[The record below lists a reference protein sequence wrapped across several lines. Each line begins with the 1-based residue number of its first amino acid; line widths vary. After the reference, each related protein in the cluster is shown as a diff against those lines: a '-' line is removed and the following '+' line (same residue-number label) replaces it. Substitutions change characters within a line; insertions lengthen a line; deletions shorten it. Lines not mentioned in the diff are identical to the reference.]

1 MEPMDTL
8 WLTKPTLAYSDWQ
21 AREAAGA
28 DRRPFSARSIL
39 QHQAMF
45 EHFRRHLLARGAS
58 IPSFGTDDIDAFWQT
73 ADARSYS
80 QATRV
85 RYVKLLDRLCRHLV
99 FSGVRHDNPAAALLA
114 GERWPDQ
121 EPTPQYLDAAQDARL
136 QAFLQAVADDLASLR
151 SRAIV
156 AVFLATGITASEARA
171 TRVVDL
177 HLDASPPYLFVPAHG
192 PRDARTVHLPEFAVP
207 LLRAWMARRATLPIE
222 GDLLFTLSPEGRPVT
237 DMSFGRIVAAAL
249 EAIGFTG
256 AEPSPRTLRNT
267 FCRRQLLAGLSRE
280 TVSRML
286 GLASQRTCDR
296 IAATI
301 ESEDGDQP

>member
-1 MEPMDTL
+1 MDSL
-8 WLTKPTLAYSDWQ
+8 WLTNPTLAYSDWQ

-45 EHFRRHLLARGAS
+45 EHFRRHLLSRGAS
-58 IPSFGTDDIDAFWQT
+58 IPSFGADDIDAFWQSSH
-73 ADARSYS
+73 ARSYS
-80 QATRV
+80 QATLV

-99 FSGVRHDNPAAALLA
+99 FSGVRHDNPAAVLLA
-114 GERWPDQ
+114 AERWPDQ
-121 EPTPQYLDAAQDARL
+121 EPPPQYLDAAQDARL
-136 QAFLQAVADDLASLR
+136 QAFLQAPAEDLASPR

-156 AVFLATGITASEARA
+156 AIFLATGITASEARA

-222 GDLLFTLSPEGRPVT
+222 GDLLFTLSPQGRPIT

-249 EAIGFTG
+249 EAIRFTG